1 MAAHGKRVDFI
12 LNTVAAPHDLNAFLA
27 LLKRDGVMTLI
38 GAATVGAAILAAVSV
53 LIAGMFITCA
63 LQIRWMDRPRA
74 GGPLVL
80 TLQHA

>member
-1 MAAHGKRVDFI
+1 MICADAERTAFI
-12 LNTVAAPHDLNAFLA
+12 IRSRRFARL
-27 LLKRDGVMTLI
+27 GVMTLI